1 MINRKYIDLAELI
14 ESDIEAKKWQRQLPG
29 VHALGKHYNVA
40 PATVSRAVKVLSQK
54 GRVTVQGTKGAFI
67 SNTMHNRPRYGVIG
81 EVGLMHRRG
90 EDMEL
95 QKIESEAANQ
105 KFGILTIGTS
115 LELADA
121 SPNFYAQL
129 PVDGLIFTNSIL
141 RKPIIAVLREI
152 GIPFVSTNRIF
163 ETGGVDWVDYD
174 MPRALKEALMLLSSQ
189 GHKHIA
195 LVGFKQ
201 TFTGLLDELRDVYNK
216 FCHEKGTNPKTLWYE
231 TATNT
236 EFWYMHGENYC
247 KVYGYQSCETLM
259 HQKQP
264 PTAAI
269 ILSESVAESFCETL
283 ISLKKLNLP
292 KDFSVITL
300 SQNDSSLDDT
310 PFFYGKII
318 LPSMERTVKAME
330 ILFKKITADKMPS
343 PVQILLQLK
352 IVTK

>member
-14 ESDIEAKKWQRQLPG
+14 ESDIETKKWQRQLPG
-29 VHALGKHYNVA
+29 VHALAKHYSVA
-40 PATVSRAVKVLSQK
+40 PATVSKAVRVLSKK
-54 GRVTVQGTKGAFI
+54 GRVTIQGTKGAFI
-67 SNTMHNRPRYGVIG
+67 SNTLHNRPRYGVIG
-81 EVGLMHRRG
+81 EVGLMHRHG
-90 EDMEL
+90 ENMEL
-95 QKIESEAANQ
+95 QKIESEAARQ

-115 LELADA
+115 IELANA

-141 RKPIIAVLREI
+141 RKSIVSVLREI

-163 ETGGVDWVDYD
+163 ETEGVDWVDYD
-174 MPRALKEALMLLSSQ
+174 TPRALKETLMLLSAK

-201 TFTGLLDELRDVYNK
+201 TFTELLNELKNVYNK
-216 FCHEKGTNPKTLWYE
+216 FCNEKGVNPKTLWYE
-231 TATNT
+231 NATNT

-247 KVYGYQSCETLM
+247 KVYGSQSCETLM
-259 HQKQP
+259 NQKQP

-269 ILSESVAESFCETL
+269 ILAESIAESFCETL

-292 KDFSVITL
+292 KDFPVITL
-300 SQNDSSLDDT
+300 SQNDSPLNHT

-318 LPSMERTVKAME
+318 LPSMERTVKAMG
-330 ILFKKITADKMPS
+330 ILFEKINTDRTLP
-343 PVQILLQLK
+343 PVQMLLQLK
-352 IVTK
+352 IATE